1 MKTFSKVL
9 IAVFVVLG
17 FAGTTMAATTPSLG
31 LASSYG
37 VLAGT
42 YTNPA
47 GTTTIN

>member
-9 IAVFVVLG
+9 LAVCLVLG
-17 FAGTTMAATTPSLG
+17 FAGTTMAASTPDLG
-31 LASSYG
+31 LATTYG

-47 GTTTIN
+47 ATTTIN